1 MNSQKIAILGANGHI
16 GKNLISYFSTSK
28 HNLFLFSRKKKLL
41 SKFIKNFH
49 FANSPKICDYKKFE
63 KFHYDLIINC
73 VGSSDPAEIVKNAHN
88 IQNIAEYYD
97 NKILNYLTKNQ
108 KSMYVFFSSG
118 IVYDDEFK
126 NPVKSTGK
134 PAMDINKT
142 KKSDAYKISKINAE
156 IKHRL
161 LSNLNIVDI
170 RIFSFFSKFL
180 NLNSSFLMSDIV
192 NSIKNKITL
201 ITNSQNIKRDF
212 VHPRD
217 LFQLIELCMKQ
228 KSINC
233 AIDLYSK
240 KPISKFEI
248 IKYFQDKY
256 GLTYKIKK
264 ILKNK
269 NKMNYYTTK
278 KFNEFGYKPEFSS
291 LDSIMDE
298 SKFFF
303 DYN

>member
-1 MNSQKIAILGANGHI
+1 VNKIAILGANGHI
-16 GKNLISYFSTSK
+16 GKNLISYFSTSN
-28 HNLFLFSRKKKLL
+28 HNLFLFSRKKKLF

-49 FANSPKICDYKKFE
+49 FTNSPKICDYKKFE

-73 VGSSDPAEIVKNAHN
+73 VGSSDPAKIAENAH
-88 IQNIAEYYD
+88 IQNITEYYD
-97 NKILNYLTKNQ
+97 NKIINYLIENQ
-108 KSMYVFFSSG
+108 KSMYIFFSSG
-118 IVYDDEFK
+118 IVYDGEFK
-126 NPVKSTGK
+126 NPVRSTTK
-134 PAMDINKT
+134 LSMNINKT
-142 KKSDAYKISKINAE
+142 KKSDFYKISKINAE

-161 LSNLNIVDI
+161 LSDLNIVDI

-180 NLNSSFLMSDIV
+180 DLNSSFLMADIV
-192 NSIKNKITL
+192 NSVKNKTVFV
-201 ITNSQNIKRDF
+201 TNSQNIKRDF
-212 VHPRD
+212 VHPKD
-217 LFQLIELCMKQ
+217 LFQLIVLCMKQ
-228 KSINC
+228 KSMNS

-269 NKMNYYTTK
+269 TKTNYYTTK
-278 KFNEFGYKPEFSS
+278 KFNELGYKPKFSS
-291 LDSIMDE
+291 MDSIMDE

-303 DYN
+303 DYD